1 MAIVLNNVTGE
12 ILTGEHLLVTPS
24 PDVVAAS
31 LASVLTLLGED
42 ARVDSSGSVVL
53 GPGVWDRCNARI
65 DKWLT
70 DNHCGYSLYM
80 GILSIQPKTLL
91 VM

>member
-1 MAIVLNNVTGE
+1 MAHVLNNTTGE
-12 ILTGEHLLVTPS
+12 TFTGEHLLITPS
-24 PDVVAAS
+24 PEVVAAA
-31 LASVLTLLGED
+31 LAHMLTLLGED
-42 ARVDSSGSVVL
+42 ARVDSSGSLVL

-65 DKWLT
+65 DKWFT